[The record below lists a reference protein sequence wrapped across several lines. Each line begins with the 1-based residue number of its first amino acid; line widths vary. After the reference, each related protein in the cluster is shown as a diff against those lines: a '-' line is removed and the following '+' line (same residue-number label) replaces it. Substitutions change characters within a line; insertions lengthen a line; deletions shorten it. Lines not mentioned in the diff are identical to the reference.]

1 MRRTRRVQVR
11 VLLKDLTTL
20 VVGAEREGSGK
31 RGLEEE
37 EREERKRERKAMNRR
52 SWECIKVERE
62 REREEEPL
70 KKKPIAIIHSTL
82 YRNERNITDK
92 NT

>member
-11 VLLKDLTTL
+11 ILLKDLTTL

-37 EREERKRERKAMNRR
+37 EREERKCERKAMNRR

-62 REREEEPL
+62 REEEPV

>member
-11 VLLKDLTTL
+11 ILLKDLTTL

-37 EREERKRERKAMNRR
+37 EREERN
-52 SWECIKVERE
+52 C
-62 REREEEPL
+62 
-70 KKKPIAIIHSTL
+70 
-82 YRNERNITDK
+82 
-92 NT
+92 

>member
-20 VVGAEREGSGK
+20 VVGAEGEGSGK

-37 EREERKRERKAMNRR
+37 EREERK
-52 SWECIKVERE
+52 C
-62 REREEEPL
+62 
-70 KKKPIAIIHSTL
+70 
-82 YRNERNITDK
+82 
-92 NT
+92 